1 MTDEPPPLDDDGLG
15 DGPRALPSN
24 IEAEQALIG
33 AVLVNNDVA
42 DKVASF
48 LEAKHFFEPVHGRI
62 YGAAMAQVDK
72 GRKVTPVT
80 LTAYFEM
87 DDALADVGG
96 SAYLAKLMG
105 AAVTVDHAE
114 DYGREI
120 LAAYGRREVILRCDA
135 IVEMAWAP
143 KVDDTADLYVTAL
156 NEVVDDLSAEAV
168 GDAMVSMGDAVGAAA
183 QNAEEAAKHGRIIGA
198 TTGMACLDRA
208 IGGFEPGNFVVVAG
222 ATSMGKTQLA
232 MVLAHNAATDAKDPR
247 PTCYFSLEMTY
258 DQLGARQL
266 ARSSGIDLKRIRT
279 GQVTT
284 DDNMYDTVK
293 LAQNIPVWI
302 DDTSDLTVAQM
313 YARCRKMRREHGLGL
328 VVVDFIQLIKPGK
341 IYRGNKT
348 AEVGQIANDLKN
360 LAKDLAVP
368 VVAASQLRRPD
379 QSRKDMRPTMSDLKE
394 SGDIENAADIIL
406 LLYRHHY
413 FHPER
418 PADAQEGFLWEKHID
433 RMEVIVAKQRQ
444 GARGLT
450 VPLFYQE
457 TTGRITDPDHKDGQ
471 QDFGGL

>member
-1 MTDEPPPLDDDGLG
+1 MADEPPPNMGDDA
-15 DGPRALPSN
+15 PRALPSN
-24 IEAEQALIG
+24 VEAEQALLG
-33 AVLVNNDVA
+33 ALLVDNDVA

-48 LEAKHFFEPVHGRI
+48 LGAKHFFEPVHGRV
-62 YGAAMAQVDK
+62 YAAAMSQIDR

-80 LTAYFEM
+80 LSAFFEM
-87 DDALADVGG
+87 DDSLADVGG
-96 SAYLAKLMG
+96 SEYLARLMG

-120 LAAYGRREVILRCDA
+120 LSAYARREVIKRCDA
-135 IVEMAWAP
+135 IAEMAWAP
-143 KVDDTADLYVTAL
+143 KIDDTADLYVTAL

-168 GDAMVSMGDAVGAAA
+168 GESMVSMGEAVEAAA
-183 QNAEEAAKHGRIIGA
+183 HNAEEAAKHGRIIGA

-208 IGGFEPGNFVVVAG
+208 IGGFEDGQFIIVAG

-247 PTCYFSLEMTY
+247 PVCYFSLEMENA
-258 DQLGARQL
+258 QLGARQL
-266 ARSSGIDLKRIRT
+266 ARQSGIDLRRIRM

-284 DDNMYDTVK
+284 ADNIFDAVK
-293 LAQNIPVWI
+293 ASAGTPVWI

-328 VVVDFIQLIKPGK
+328 VVVDFLQLIKASK
-341 IYRGNKT
+341 TYRGNKT
-348 AEVGQIANDLKN
+348 AEVGQIAKDLKN
-360 LAKDLAVP
+360 LAKDLKVP

-379 QSRKDMRPTMSDLKE
+379 QNRKDMRPTMSDLKE

-413 FHPER
+413 FHPEK
-418 PADAQEGFLWEKHID
+418 PSDAEEGYLWDKHVD
-433 RMEVIVAKQRQ
+433 RMEVIISKQRQ
-444 GARGLT
+444 GARGMT
-450 VPLFYQE
+450 VPLYYQE
-457 TTGRITDPDHKDGQ
+457 TTGRITDPDYRDGQ
-471 QDFGGL
+471 QDLEGL